1 MEFVLTPETF
11 LFALGIFGL
20 RLVNQS
26 LDTVRFLMTIRG
38 RNRVAWVLG
47 FLETAIWVLTLSA
60 VISQLNNILYVI
72 AYSAG
77 FATGNTVGVLI
88 EERLALGHMFLR
100 IISPKRGRAI
110 AKKLRKSGYGVTEI
124 PARGKSGTV
133 TILNVSVRR
142 RDVKKV
148 HELTQKVDSS
158 AFISSEETRP
168 LRRGFWG
175 F

>member
-1 MEFVLTPETF
+1 MEFVVTQETI
-11 LFALGIFGL
+11 LFALVIFAL
-20 RLVNQS
+20 RLITQA

-38 RNRVAWVLG
+38 RNLVAWVTG
-47 FLETAIWVLTLSA
+47 FFETALWVLTLTA
-60 VISQLNNILYVI
+60 VITQLNNILYVV

-77 FATGNTVGVLI
+77 FATGNSVGVII
-88 EERLALGHMFLR
+88 EERLALGHSFLR
-100 IISPKRGRAI
+100 IISRKKGNAI
-110 AKKLRKSGYGVTEI
+110 ATRLRKAGFGVTEI

-148 HELTQKVDSS
+148 HDTAQKVDSS

>member
-1 MEFVLTPETF
+1 MEFVITQETI
-11 LFALGIFGL
+11 LLALGIFAL
-20 RLVNQS
+20 RLVNQA

-38 RNRVAWVLG
+38 RNTVAWVLG
-47 FLETAIWVLTLSA
+47 FFETAIWVLTLSA
-60 VISQLNNILYVI
+60 VISQLNNILYVV

-77 FATGNTVGVLI
+77 FATGNTVGVKI
-88 EERLALGHMFLR
+88 EERLALGHSFLR
-100 IISPKRGRAI
+100 IISRKKGGAI
-110 AKKLRKSGYGVTEI
+110 AGRLRKEGFGVTEI

-148 HELTQKVDSS
+148 HDLAQKVDGS

-175 F
+175 I

>member
-1 MEFVLTPETF
+1 MEFLVTPQTI
-11 LFALGIFGL
+11 LFALGIFAL

-38 RNRVAWVLG
+38 RKSAAWVLG
-47 FLETAIWVLTLSA
+47 FFETAIFVITLSA
-60 VISQLNNILYVI
+60 VISDLRNVLYVI

-88 EERLALGHMFLR
+88 EERLAIGHMFLR
-100 IISPKRGRAI
+100 IISPKRGSAI
-110 AKKLRKSGYGVTEI
+110 AKRLRKEGYGVTEI
-124 PARGKSGTV
+124 PARGKDGTV

-142 RDVKKV
+142 RDVKHV
-148 HELTQKVDSS
+148 HDLAQKVDSR

-175 F
+175 V

>member
-1 MEFVLTPETF
+1 MEFVFTQEALLLAGAIF
-11 LFALGIFGL
+11 LL
-20 RLVNQS
+20 RLVNQT
-26 LDTVRFLMTIRG
+26 LDTVRFLMTLRG
-38 RNRVAWVLG
+38 RKLVAWILG
-47 FLETAIWVLTLSA
+47 FAETAIFVFTLST
-60 VISQLNNILYVI
+60 VINDLNNILNIV

-88 EERLALGHMFLR
+88 EERLALGYMFLR
-100 IISPKRGRAI
+100 IISPKRGSAI

>member
-1 MEFVLTPETF
+1 MELLITPETV

-20 RLVNQS
+20 RLVNQA

-38 RNRVAWVLG
+38 RNGVAWVLG
-47 FLETAIWVLTLSA
+47 FLETTIWVLTLSA
-60 VISQLNNILYVI
+60 VISQLNNILYVV

-88 EERLALGHMFLR
+88 EGRLALGHMFLR
-100 IISPKRGRAI
+100 IISPKRGSAI
-110 AKKLRKSGYGVTEI
+110 AKKLRKEGYGVTEI

-142 RDVKKV
+142 REVKKV
-148 HELTQKVDSS
+148 HELAQKVDSS